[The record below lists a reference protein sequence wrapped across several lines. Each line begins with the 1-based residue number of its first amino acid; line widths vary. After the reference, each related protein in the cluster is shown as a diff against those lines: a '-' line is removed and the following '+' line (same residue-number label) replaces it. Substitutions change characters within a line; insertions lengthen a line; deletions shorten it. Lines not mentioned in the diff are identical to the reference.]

1 MAIYGHYAGAPG
13 GGDTTTGPTGG
24 LFARFDAAERD
35 GRVVTQWEDF
45 SNFRHG
51 VPGATE
57 TYWGGGWKAIGTAS
71 NADLA
76 RVDAATNGVAMTL
89 TADNEYLHMNKVAN
103 PFEISRTSQP
113 LAFECRIK
121 VNSIANTIS
130 DFFIG
135 LGKPMTLTTIVPIT
149 TTGGDL
155 ATEDLVGF
163 YRDST
168 DGDEIN
174 SVCCSADATHTTIQN
189 GLATLVAD
197 TYVKL
202 GMLWDPAVDFKLR
215 FYVNGIESAT
225 THTVSSTAGD
235 VFPNNVR
242 LGLLVGNIA
251 VATTAII
258 NTVSWIKCSQF
269 RALSS

>member
-1 MAIYGHYAGAPG
+1 MSIYGHYAGAPG
-13 GGDTTTGPTGG
+13 AGDTTTGPTGG
-24 LFARFDAAERD
+24 LFARFDAAERE
-35 GRVVTQWEDF
+35 GRVLTQWEDF
-45 SNFRHG
+45 SNFRFG
-51 VPGATE
+51 VPGSTE
-57 TYWGGGWKAIGTAS
+57 TYWGQGWKAIGTAT
-71 NADLA
+71 NADIA
-76 RVDAATNGVAMTL
+76 RVDAATGGAAFTL
-89 TADNEYLHMNKVAN
+89 TADNEYLHANKSSN

-113 LAFECRIK
+113 LAFECRVK
-121 VNSIANTIS
+121 VSTIADTTN

-163 YRDST
+163 YRSSA

-174 SVCCSADATHTTIQN
+174 SVCCSADASHTTIQD
-189 GLATLVAD
+189 GLTTLVAD

-202 GMLWDPAVDFKLR
+202 GMLWDPKLDFKLR
-215 FYVNGIESAT
+215 FFVNGIESAT
-225 THTVSSTAGD
+225 THTVSATAGS

-242 LGLLVGNIA
+242 LGLLIGNIA
-251 VATTAII
+251 VATATYT